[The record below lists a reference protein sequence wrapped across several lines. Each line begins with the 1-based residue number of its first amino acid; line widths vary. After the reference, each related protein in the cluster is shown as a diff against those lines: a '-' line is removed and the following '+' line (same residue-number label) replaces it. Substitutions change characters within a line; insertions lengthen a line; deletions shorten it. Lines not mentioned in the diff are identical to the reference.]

1 VEVFEAILLDPD
13 YYPTETGDGEIIFQ
27 YKNVEDPESCTIGI
41 ENHAQN
47 VGLQYVY
54 NATYDPT
61 ATSLRNDFA
70 IKFTTEPPFISI
82 ITSTEDNKGGNKLTQ
97 NGFELDQ
104 NQPNPF
110 SSFTWISYSLPERS
124 NVLLEIYNVK
134 GELMRTL
141 RKGQQQAGKY
151 SVEWNGLNDSGNQ
164 VSPGIYFYRLQAED
178 FSGTMKMFILR

>member
-1 VEVFEAILLDPD
+1 MDPE
-13 YYPTETGDGEIIFQ
+13 YYPTITGDGEIIFQ
-27 YKNVEDPESCTIGI
+27 YKNVEAPESCTIGI

-54 NATYDPT
+54 NANYDPT
-61 ATSLRNDFA
+61 ATELRNELA

-82 ITSTEDNKGGNKLTQ
+82 ITSVDDNKEGNKLTH
-97 NGFELDQ
+97 NGFELEQ

-110 SSFTWISYSLPERS
+110 NSSTWINYSLPERS
-124 NVLLEIYNVK
+124 NVSLKIYNVK
-134 GELMRTL
+134 GELVRTL
-141 RKGQQQAGKY
+141 QNGQQPAGKY
-151 SVEWNGLNDSGNQ
+151 SVEWNGLNNAGNP